1 MRIACLHTADS
12 NISVLE
18 ESRRSAEFSAV
29 ELIHEVRAELLA
41 EVEQHKGLTPS
52 IEERT
57 IKALLDLT
65 EKADAVLLTC
75 SSLGSLAAKAAAI
88 TSTPILRVDEAL
100 AREAAKVGGTV
111 VALCAVAT
119 TLEPTRTLFETAAQA
134 TGARVEV
141 RFVPMAWDL
150 FKSGQKET
158 YLRMIADAADRA
170 FNEGIRTVALAQAS
184 MTGAAGLCRVGR
196 PLTSPGAGLKAA
208 LAMAGKNS
216 KAA

>member
-12 NISVLE
+12 NITVLE
-18 ESRRSAEFSAV
+18 EARRCADFSAV
-29 ELIHEVRAELLA
+29 QLIHEVRAELLA

-57 IKALLDLT
+57 IKALLDLAG
-65 EKADAVLLTC
+65 KADAVLLTC
-75 SSLGSLAAKAAAI
+75 SSLGPAAAKASAL

-100 AREAAKVGGTV
+100 AREAAKDGGTV

-119 TLEPTRTLFETAAQA
+119 TLEPTRALFETAAQA
-134 TGARVEV
+134 TGASVDV
-141 RFVPMAWDL
+141 RFVPSAWDL
-150 FKSGQKET
+150 FKAGQREA
-158 YLRMIADAADRA
+158 YLTLIAQAADQA
-170 FNEGIRTVALAQAS
+170 FGEGVAHVALAQAS
-184 MTGAAGLCRVGR
+184 MTGAAELCQAGR